1 MLIYQEFPFSM
12 PSFSTH
18 LTRLLQGLFTLLL
31 TLFGLLLVTFS
42 FSALSPVDRVLQIV
56 GDHASQS
63 TYDQVRHQLGL
74 DQPLPVQFWHYLVN
88 LAHGDL
94 GIASATGQ
102 PVLHD
107 LLAVFPAT
115 LELATL
121 ALIVGA
127 VLGIVA
133 GVLCARYAGSPW
145 DLAVRTFTLLG
156 NSVPI
161 FWLGLLMLALFYA
174 RLQWAPGP
182 GRLDDIYQYTVE
194 PRSGF
199 ALIDTW
205 LSGDTAAFKNA
216 IGHLALPVLV
226 LAYYSLASIT
236 RLTRSACLSEM
247 NKEYI
252 LLARAKGAG
261 EMTILLRHVLPNIR
275 GTLLTVTALAWTSM
289 LEGAVLTE
297 TVFSWPGIGRYLT
310 TALFAGDTTAIMGG
324 TLLIGVSFVLINN
337 LTDLLVRL
345 TDPSALMPTYL
356 FLRRLRRS
364 PAAFSGLT
372 LVILLVLTALFAP
385 WLAPHDPNW
394 QDAAARLQ
402 GPGAGHWLGTDSY
415 GRDLLSRLLY
425 GARPALGLVALV
437 TAITLPVGLL
447 VGILSGYYGGWL
459 ERILMRFTDVV
470 MSMPRLILA
479 FAFVAMLGPGLVN
492 GALALALTTWPA
504 YARQAR
510 SEIQRLRHS
519 DYLAAAEMLGIRG
532 GRLLV
537 GHILPLCLPSA
548 IVRLALDLAGIIL
561 AAAGLGFLGLGARP
575 PMAEWG
581 AMIADGMQVIF
592 DQWWIAAIPGAAI
605 LLASLAFNLLGD
617 GLRDIL
623 EPQHD

>member
-1 MLIYQEFPFSM
+1 M

-42 FSALSPVDRVLQIV
+42 LSALSPVDRVLQIV

-275 GTLLTVTALAWTSM
+275 GTLLTVIALAWTSM

-297 TVFSWPGIGRYLT
+297 TVFS
-310 TALFAGDTTAIMGG
+310 
-324 TLLIGVSFVLINN
+324 
-337 LTDLLVRL
+337 
-345 TDPSALMPTYL
+345 
-356 FLRRLRRS
+356 
-364 PAAFSGLT
+364 
-372 LVILLVLTALFAP
+372 
-385 WLAPHDPNW
+385 
-394 QDAAARLQ
+394 
-402 GPGAGHWLGTDSY
+402 
-415 GRDLLSRLLY
+415 
-425 GARPALGLVALV
+425 
-437 TAITLPVGLL
+437 
-447 VGILSGYYGGWL
+447 
-459 ERILMRFTDVV
+459 
-470 MSMPRLILA
+470 
-479 FAFVAMLGPGLVN
+479 
-492 GALALALTTWPA
+492 
-504 YARQAR
+504 
-510 SEIQRLRHS
+510 
-519 DYLAAAEMLGIRG
+519 
-532 GRLLV
+532 
-537 GHILPLCLPSA
+537 
-548 IVRLALDLAGIIL
+548 
-561 AAAGLGFLGLGARP
+561 
-575 PMAEWG
+575 
-581 AMIADGMQVIF
+581 
-592 DQWWIAAIPGAAI
+592 
-605 LLASLAFNLLGD
+605 
-617 GLRDIL
+617 
-623 EPQHD
+623 

>member
-1 MLIYQEFPFSM
+1 M

-42 FSALSPVDRVLQIV
+42 LSALSPVDRVLQIV

-174 RLQWAPGP
+174 RLHARLQWAPGP

-199 ALIDTW
+199 ALIDTC

-216 IGHLALPVLV
+216 IGHLTLPVLV

-345 TDPSALMPTYL
+345 TDP
-356 FLRRLRRS
+356 R
-364 PAAFSGLT
+364 
-372 LVILLVLTALFAP
+372 
-385 WLAPHDPNW
+385 
-394 QDAAARLQ
+394 
-402 GPGAGHWLGTDSY
+402 
-415 GRDLLSRLLY
+415 
-425 GARPALGLVALV
+425 
-437 TAITLPVGLL
+437 
-447 VGILSGYYGGWL
+447 
-459 ERILMRFTDVV
+459 
-470 MSMPRLILA
+470 
-479 FAFVAMLGPGLVN
+479 
-492 GALALALTTWPA
+492 
-504 YARQAR
+504 
-510 SEIQRLRHS
+510 
-519 DYLAAAEMLGIRG
+519 
-532 GRLLV
+532 
-537 GHILPLCLPSA
+537 
-548 IVRLALDLAGIIL
+548 VR
-561 AAAGLGFLGLGARP
+561 
-575 PMAEWG
+575 
-581 AMIADGMQVIF
+581 
-592 DQWWIAAIPGAAI
+592 
-605 LLASLAFNLLGD
+605 
-617 GLRDIL
+617 
-623 EPQHD
+623 

>member
-1 MLIYQEFPFSM
+1 ML
-12 PSFSTH
+12 SFSTH

-42 FSALSPVDRVLQIV
+42 LSALSPVDRVLQIV

-297 TVFSWPGIGRYLT
+297 TVFSWPGDRPLSHHGAVRRGYHGDHGRH
-310 TALFAGDTTAIMGG
+310 AAD
-324 TLLIGVSFVLINN
+324 
-337 LTDLLVRL
+337 
-345 TDPSALMPTYL
+345 
-356 FLRRLRRS
+356 RRE
-364 PAAFSGLT
+364 F
-372 LVILLVLTALFAP
+372 
-385 WLAPHDPNW
+385 
-394 QDAAARLQ
+394 
-402 GPGAGHWLGTDSY
+402 
-415 GRDLLSRLLY
+415 
-425 GARPALGLVALV
+425 
-437 TAITLPVGLL
+437 
-447 VGILSGYYGGWL
+447 
-459 ERILMRFTDVV
+459 
-470 MSMPRLILA
+470 
-479 FAFVAMLGPGLVN
+479 
-492 GALALALTTWPA
+492 
-504 YARQAR
+504 
-510 SEIQRLRHS
+510 
-519 DYLAAAEMLGIRG
+519 
-532 GRLLV
+532 
-537 GHILPLCLPSA
+537 C
-548 IVRLALDLAGIIL
+548 
-561 AAAGLGFLGLGARP
+561 
-575 PMAEWG
+575 
-581 AMIADGMQVIF
+581 ADQ
-592 DQWWIAAIPGAAI
+592 
-605 LLASLAFNLLGD
+605 
-617 GLRDIL
+617 
-623 EPQHD
+623 

>member
-1 MLIYQEFPFSM
+1 M
-12 PSFSTH
+12 PSFPTH

-42 FSALSPVDRVLQIV
+42 LSALSPVDRVLQIV

-252 LLARAKGAG
+252 LLARAKG
-261 EMTILLRHVLPNIR
+261 P
-275 GTLLTVTALAWTSM
+275 
-289 LEGAVLTE
+289 
-297 TVFSWPGIGRYLT
+297 
-310 TALFAGDTTAIMGG
+310 
-324 TLLIGVSFVLINN
+324 
-337 LTDLLVRL
+337 
-345 TDPSALMPTYL
+345 
-356 FLRRLRRS
+356 
-364 PAAFSGLT
+364 
-372 LVILLVLTALFAP
+372 
-385 WLAPHDPNW
+385 
-394 QDAAARLQ
+394 
-402 GPGAGHWLGTDSY
+402 
-415 GRDLLSRLLY
+415 
-425 GARPALGLVALV
+425 
-437 TAITLPVGLL
+437 
-447 VGILSGYYGGWL
+447 
-459 ERILMRFTDVV
+459 ER
-470 MSMPRLILA
+470 
-479 FAFVAMLGPGLVN
+479 
-492 GALALALTTWPA
+492 
-504 YARQAR
+504 
-510 SEIQRLRHS
+510 
-519 DYLAAAEMLGIRG
+519 
-532 GRLLV
+532 
-537 GHILPLCLPSA
+537 
-548 IVRLALDLAGIIL
+548 
-561 AAAGLGFLGLGARP
+561 
-575 PMAEWG
+575 
-581 AMIADGMQVIF
+581 
-592 DQWWIAAIPGAAI
+592 
-605 LLASLAFNLLGD
+605 
-617 GLRDIL
+617 
-623 EPQHD
+623 

>member
-1 MLIYQEFPFSM
+1 M

-42 FSALSPVDRVLQIV
+42 LSALSPVDRVLQIV

-174 RLQWAPGP
+174 RLQWALGP

-236 RLTRSACLSEM
+236 RLTRSARSACLSEM

-345 TDPSALMPTYL
+345 TDP
-356 FLRRLRRS
+356 R
-364 PAAFSGLT
+364 
-372 LVILLVLTALFAP
+372 
-385 WLAPHDPNW
+385 
-394 QDAAARLQ
+394 
-402 GPGAGHWLGTDSY
+402 
-415 GRDLLSRLLY
+415 
-425 GARPALGLVALV
+425 
-437 TAITLPVGLL
+437 
-447 VGILSGYYGGWL
+447 
-459 ERILMRFTDVV
+459 
-470 MSMPRLILA
+470 
-479 FAFVAMLGPGLVN
+479 
-492 GALALALTTWPA
+492 
-504 YARQAR
+504 
-510 SEIQRLRHS
+510 
-519 DYLAAAEMLGIRG
+519 
-532 GRLLV
+532 
-537 GHILPLCLPSA
+537 
-548 IVRLALDLAGIIL
+548 VR
-561 AAAGLGFLGLGARP
+561 
-575 PMAEWG
+575 
-581 AMIADGMQVIF
+581 
-592 DQWWIAAIPGAAI
+592 
-605 LLASLAFNLLGD
+605 
-617 GLRDIL
+617 
-623 EPQHD
+623 